1 MTELLAARVLA
12 VPDHPQPGIVFRD
25 VTPLLADAGAFRAA
39 IDGLAAAVRAAGW
52 SPQYLLCP
60 EARGFLF
67 GAPLALA
74 LGAGFVPV
82 RKPGKLPWQTVTTSY
97 DLEYGTAEIELH
109 EDGVRPGQ
117 RVLVVDDVLATGGT
131 AAAACEL
138 VERIGIV
145 GDASA
150 WRDRFELDDATAE
163 RDYPLHRFV
172 LRVRVTDPK
181 WLKGL
186 KVGQGWGT
194 TAFDAWWD
202 DPTRPSKAQLAAV
215 ERKAS
220 RWSPPGAKQA
230 AAKKPAAKKKAA
242 KKVTQKTA
250 TKKAP
255 KKATKK
261 ATKKTAAKKTAKKT
275 AAKKAPAKKTAAKK
289 TAAKKTAKKTTR
301 ATPKKTTKRA
311 AARKTTARKA
321 AKRKPA

>member
-1 MTELLAARVLA
+1 MSSDTFYIQVQAIKGDTIELMCRTSTAGGVNDYAVTRSFALMVLEDGMPYA
-12 VPDHPQPGIVFRD
+12 KT
-25 VTPLLADAGAFRAA
+25 TPLQKRLVELG
-39 IDGLAAAVRAAGW
+39 GGSMPPVW
-52 SPQYLLCP
+52 
-60 EARGFLF
+60 EASFHREHVGEFI
-67 GAPLALA
+67 AS
-74 LGAGFVPV
+74 
-82 RKPGKLPWQTVTTSY
+82 T
-97 DLEYGTAEIELH
+97 
-109 EDGVRPGQ
+109 
-117 RVLVVDDVLATGGT
+117 
-131 AAAACEL
+131 EL

-230 AAKKPAAKKKAA
+230 AAKKPVAKKKAA
-242 KKVTQKTA
+242 KKVTPKTA

-261 ATKKTAAKKTAKKT
+261 ATKKTAAKKTAAKKTAAKKTAAKKTAKKT

>member
-1 MTELLAARVLA
+1 MSSDTFYIQVQAIKGDTIELMCRTSTAGGVNDYAVTRSFALMVLEDGMPYA
-12 VPDHPQPGIVFRD
+12 KT
-25 VTPLLADAGAFRAA
+25 TPLQKRLVELG
-39 IDGLAAAVRAAGW
+39 GGSMPPVW
-52 SPQYLLCP
+52 
-60 EARGFLF
+60 EASFHREHVGEFI
-67 GAPLALA
+67 AS
-74 LGAGFVPV
+74 
-82 RKPGKLPWQTVTTSY
+82 T
-97 DLEYGTAEIELH
+97 
-109 EDGVRPGQ
+109 
-117 RVLVVDDVLATGGT
+117 
-131 AAAACEL
+131 EL

-230 AAKKPAAKKKAA
+230 AAKKPVAKKKAA
-242 KKVTQKTA
+242 KKVTPKTA

-261 ATKKTAAKKTAKKT
+261 ATKKTAAKKTA
-275 AAKKAPAKKTAAKK
+275 AKKTAAKK
-289 TAAKKTAKKTTR
+289 TAKKTAAKKAPAKKTAKKTTR

>member
-1 MTELLAARVLA
+1 MSSDTVYIQVQAIKGDTIELMCRTSTAGGVNDYA
-12 VPDHPQPGIVFRD
+12 VTRSFALMVIEDGMPYAKT
-25 VTPLLADAGAFRAA
+25 TPLQKRMVELG
-39 IDGLAAAVRAAGW
+39 GGSTPPVW
-52 SPQYLLCP
+52 
-60 EARGFLF
+60 EASFHREHVGEFI
-67 GAPLALA
+67 AS
-74 LGAGFVPV
+74 
-82 RKPGKLPWQTVTTSY
+82 T
-97 DLEYGTAEIELH
+97 
-109 EDGVRPGQ
+109 
-117 RVLVVDDVLATGGT
+117 
-131 AAAACEL
+131 EL

-145 GDASA
+145 GDENA
-150 WRDRFELDDATAE
+150 WRARFDHDDETAE

-220 RWSPPGAKQA
+220 RWSRPGAKQA
-230 AAKKPAAKKKAA
+230 AAKKPAAKK
-242 KKVTQKTA
+242 VTQKTA
-250 TKKAP
+250 A

-261 ATKKTAAKKTAKKT
+261 AAKKTAAKKTAAKKTAAKKTAAKKTAKKT
-275 AAKKAPAKKTAAKK
+275 AAKKAP
-289 TAAKKTAKKTTR
+289 AKKTAKKTTR